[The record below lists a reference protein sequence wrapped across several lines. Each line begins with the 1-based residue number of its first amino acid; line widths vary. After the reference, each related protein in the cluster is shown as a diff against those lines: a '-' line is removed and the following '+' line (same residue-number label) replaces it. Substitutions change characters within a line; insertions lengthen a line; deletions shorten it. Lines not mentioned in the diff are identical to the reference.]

1 MKKYS
6 LLKSDNNII
15 RVLEIQGNKIL
26 IIDCIKQTMPVWVD
40 SSVENN
46 YSPCSDSDLMELT
59 GYHLPCAD
67 TLTYHQRKTMHERYR
82 LIAPIL
88 PYIADSKLRSDIISS
103 ISTERGISK
112 QSIRN
117 YLCLYLVYLN
127 TSILAP
133 KARSVE
139 HSLTTDQKHMRWA
152 LNKFFYSKNKNS
164 LNTVYT

>member
-67 TLTYHQRKTMHERYR
+67 TLTYHQRKPCMND
-82 LIAPIL
+82 IA
-88 PYIADSKLRSDIISS
+88 
-103 ISTERGISK
+103 
-112 QSIRN
+112 
-117 YLCLYLVYLN
+117 
-127 TSILAP
+127 
-133 KARSVE
+133 
-139 HSLTTDQKHMRWA
+139 
-152 LNKFFYSKNKNS
+152 
-164 LNTVYT
+164 